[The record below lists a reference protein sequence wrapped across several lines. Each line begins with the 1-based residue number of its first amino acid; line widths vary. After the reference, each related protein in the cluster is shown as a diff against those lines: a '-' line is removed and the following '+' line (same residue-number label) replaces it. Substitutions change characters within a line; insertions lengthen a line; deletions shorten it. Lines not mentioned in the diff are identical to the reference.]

1 MKKLSLLL
9 ILVVTVFFASCSSC
23 SHKDQ
28 NVDPL
33 DIPTEFEENLTSSD
47 TAQVKELVVT
57 YIEFLKEQ
65 KYAEAAEMVYRQEMQ
80 HGVKVPRLLNDDELE
95 RLFNVYKLFPIEDYK
110 IDYLRFRE
118 EGLNEVCVS
127 IIMKKGENGQPDAIS
142 KMFFNPIY
150 IQSKWF
156 LVLDDSHQG
165 TKAFVPAEKRD
176 SMRKVFH
183 ESGSYNGGK

>member
-1 MKKLSLLL
+1 MKKLSYLL
-9 ILVVTVFFASCSSC
+9 ILVVIVLFASCSSC

-57 YIEFLKEQ
+57 YIELLKEQ
-65 KYAEAAEMVYRQEMQ
+65 KYAEAAEMVYRQETQ
-80 HGVKVPRLLNDDELE
+80 RGVKVPRLLNDEELA
-95 RLFNVYKLFPIEDYK
+95 RLFNIYKLFPIEDYK

-127 IIMKKGENGQPDAIS
+127 IIMKKGENGQNDAVS

-165 TKAFVPAEKRD
+165 TKAFVPAAKRD
-176 SMRKVFH
+176 SMRKVFQ